1 MINKYQNK
9 LWRNEQANYK
19 SNSWI
24 VER

>member
-9 LWRNEQANYK
+9 LWRNEQANHK
-19 SNSWI
+19 SNPWI